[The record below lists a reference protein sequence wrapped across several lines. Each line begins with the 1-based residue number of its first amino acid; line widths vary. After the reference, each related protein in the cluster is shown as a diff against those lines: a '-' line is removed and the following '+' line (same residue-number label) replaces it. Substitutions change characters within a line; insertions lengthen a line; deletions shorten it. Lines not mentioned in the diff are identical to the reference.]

1 MSQEQAAMKKQA
13 EQAEKESR
21 IEKKRKKLPEDFLD
35 SDKSAKDDLQPKK
48 KRYSGE
54 PLPIPPLR
62 LKTPKKGGKSESEK
76 KGKSTS
82 EKESTSKTV
91 TPKKSSAKKT
101 LDRDNVKDTPSKDT
115 PDKKGTANKDTPSK
129 KDAGR
134 FSGEYMLPLPLRDKH
149 LPWQVCLIN
158 PQSK

>member
-1 MSQEQAAMKKQA
+1 MSQEQVVMKKQA

-21 IEKKRKKLPEDFLD
+21 KERKRKKLSEDFLD

-48 KRYSGE
+48 KIYSGE
-54 PLPIPPLR
+54 PLPVPPLR

-101 LDRDNVKDTPSKDT
+101 LDMNNVKDIPS
-115 PDKKGTANKDTPSK
+115 KDTPSK
-129 KDAGR
+129 KDLGR
-134 FSGEYMLPLPLRDKH
+134 FSGEYMSPPPLRDKH
-149 LPWQVCLIN
+149 LPSQVCLIN
-158 PQSK
+158 PRIKYMHFFCLPYL